1 MVSHRIPL
9 RHVRVSGGEEVRI
22 QSTGGIDYDGWRF
35 EVGREFDE
43 IVRPRW
49 KAVRG
54 YQPESLEG
62 LFGSLLAQQCCH
74 VLAVVVQRHLGILQV
89 ARREVQPVSPL
100 IRHALSL
107 PQHPPALRL

>member
-1 MVSHRIPL
+1 M

-22 QSTGGIDYDGWRF
+22 QSAGGIDYNGWRF
-35 EVGREFDE
+35 EVGRKFDE
-43 IVRPRW
+43 IVRSRW

-54 YQPESLEG
+54 NQPEPLEG

-74 VLAVVVQRHLGILQV
+74 VIAVVVKRDLCIGEV
-89 ARREVQPVSPL
+89 PRREVQPVSPL
-100 IRHALSL
+100 IRHRLSL